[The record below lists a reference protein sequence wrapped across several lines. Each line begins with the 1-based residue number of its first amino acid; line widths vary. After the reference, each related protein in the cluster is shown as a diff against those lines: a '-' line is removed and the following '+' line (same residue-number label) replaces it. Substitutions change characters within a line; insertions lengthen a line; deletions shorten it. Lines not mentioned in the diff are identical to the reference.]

1 MQPQLFLKKFLL
13 LGQVLAE
20 HFIINKFKLP
30 TKHKMKLIREEI
42 ESVEFIVE
50 NRNGKKSLYIEG
62 VFLQGDIKNRN
73 GRMYPMETLRR
84 EVARYNENH
93 VQAGRAL
100 GELGHPDG
108 PTVNLDRVSHKITS
122 LRESGSNFIG
132 KAKILNTPMGKIA
145 ESLIG
150 EGVKL
155 GVSSRGIGSLKLTRE
170 GINVVGEDFMLAT
183 AADIVADPS
192 APDAFVS
199 GIMEGKEWVWDG
211 GILREKYA
219 TKTYARINTLVDQK
233 KLDEQKLDL
242 FNDFLNNL

>member
-1 MQPQLFLKKFLL
+1 
-13 LGQVLAE
+13 
-20 HFIINKFKLP
+20 
-30 TKHKMKLIREEI
+30 MKLIREEI

-50 NRNGKKSLYIEG
+50 ERNGKKSLYIEG

-93 VQAGRAL
+93 VLAGRAL

-145 ESLIG
+145 ESLIS

-155 GVSSRGIGSLKLTRE
+155 GVSSRGVGSLRVSRE
-170 GINVVGEDFMLAT
+170 GINIVGEDFMLAT

-219 TKTYARINTLVDQK
+219 AKTYARINTLVDQK

-242 FNDFLNNL
+242 FNDFLANL